1 METDELCLRS
11 FSKWFLSKKLEHSI
25 NSPRKCL
32 TSARFWKLELN
43 ISINWNDY
51 WQLSVLVFISKSFEL
66 CFSYHCV
73 SLLFTEPL
81 MLVATMS
88 LVGQI
93 PECTNYLLLREVR
106 RPQVKSASVYV
117 NGLIKNQ
124 TQQTNKQTKPQNQT
138 LLYTLSWCNFHLL
151 MLSIKFSAY
160 IWGNVWLWKTYYAR
174 ITQTLLAAY
183 K

>member
-1 METDELCLRS
+1 METDELCLRP

-124 TQQTNKQTKPQNQT
+124 TQQTNKQKSHKTKHFFIPCPGVTFTCWCCPLNF
-138 LLYTLSWCNFHLL
+138 LLTS
-151 MLSIKFSAY
+151 
-160 IWGNVWLWKTYYAR
+160 GVTYGSGKL
-174 ITQTLLAAY
+174 TMQE
-183 K
+183 